1 MRAKKNLK
9 PLGRV
14 VRSTIG
20 GQVVVAM
27 EREKPVPLGSKV
39 YFEREGRMRE
49 IGKVVDIIGN
59 VKNPYAIVRLADKD
73 LAEEL
78 EELYFEF
85 WRPPRRRSGWKSS
98 RR

>member
-1 MRAKKNLK
+1 
-9 PLGRV
+9 
-14 VRSTIG
+14 
-20 GQVVVAM
+20 M
-27 EREKPVPLGSKV
+27 EREKPIPLGSKV
-39 YFEREGRMRE
+39 YSEKEGKISE
-49 IGKVVDIIGN
+49 VGKVVDIIGN
-59 VKNPYAIVRLADKD
+59 VKNPYAVVRLVDEH